1 MEKLILLFILKK
13 KLRSKTNG
21 HEFIRSCRHSATYDL
36 CHVPGKIMSF
46 EKGLSK
52 LQGLVKELER
62 NDISLEQSV
71 KSFEEGIK
79 VARYCERKLEEAKDR
94 IQAILDQTDPQ

>member
-1 MEKLILLFILKK
+1 
-13 KLRSKTNG
+13 
-21 HEFIRSCRHSATYDL
+21 
-36 CHVPGKIMSF
+36 MSF
-46 EKGLSK
+46 EKGLSE
-52 LQGLVKELER
+52 LQKLVKLLEQD
-62 NDISLEQSV
+62 DISLEQSV

>member
-1 MEKLILLFILKK
+1 MIR
-13 KLRSKTNG
+13 LRSKTNG
-21 HEFIRSCRHSATYDL
+21 YEFIRSRRHSITYGL
-36 CHVPGKIMSF
+36 WLVPGKVMSF
-46 EKGLSK
+46 EKGLSE
-52 LQGLVKELER
+52 LQKLVKLLEQD
-62 NDISLEQSV
+62 DISLEQSV

>member
-1 MEKLILLFILKK
+1 
-13 KLRSKTNG
+13 
-21 HEFIRSCRHSATYDL
+21 
-36 CHVPGKIMSF
+36 MSF

-71 KSFEEGIK
+71 ENFEKGIK
-79 VARYCERKLEEAKDR
+79 VAKYCERKLKDAEDKVK
-94 IQAILDQTDPQ
+94 AILDQTDSQ

>member
-1 MEKLILLFILKK
+1 
-13 KLRSKTNG
+13 
-21 HEFIRSCRHSATYDL
+21 
-36 CHVPGKIMSF
+36 MSF

-71 KSFEEGIK
+71 ENFEKGIK
-79 VARYCERKLEEAKDR
+79 VAKYCERKLKDAEDKVK
-94 IQAILDQTDPQ
+94 AILDQTDPQ

>member
-1 MEKLILLFILKK
+1 
-13 KLRSKTNG
+13 
-21 HEFIRSCRHSATYDL
+21 
-36 CHVPGKIMSF
+36 MSF

-71 KSFEEGIK
+71 ENFEKGIK
-79 VARYCERKLEEAKDR
+79 VAKYCERKLKDAENKVK
-94 IQAILDQTDPQ
+94 AILDQSDPQ

>member
-1 MEKLILLFILKK
+1 
-13 KLRSKTNG
+13 
-21 HEFIRSCRHSATYDL
+21 
-36 CHVPGKIMSF
+36 MSF

-71 KSFEEGIK
+71 ENFEKCIK
-79 VARYCERKLEEAKDR
+79 VAKYCERKLKDAEDKVK
-94 IQAILDQTDPQ
+94 AILDQTDPQ